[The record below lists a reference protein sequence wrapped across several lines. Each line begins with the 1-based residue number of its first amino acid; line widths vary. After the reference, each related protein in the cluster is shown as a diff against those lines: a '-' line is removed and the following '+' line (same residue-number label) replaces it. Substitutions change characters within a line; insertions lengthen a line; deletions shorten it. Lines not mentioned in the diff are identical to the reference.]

1 MGIGQHAR
9 VERTMREESHSAP
22 PTILLV
28 SEDDGLTQHLAEALH
43 WCRLVRL
50 NDDAAIEWLE
60 ANSCDLCVLDRGRIE
75 ALMRIRLRRP
85 GMPIVMVGELQPEH
99 AGLAAVVPDE
109 RELVETVAQR
119 MTQLLNRVAEGHSA
133 ELIALPAPGPEIPS
147 QLLQP
152 TYQNRLRVIGRQMD
166 LHRLASLHLVEV
178 PGGFVVRALS
188 RASSDPR
195 TLVFPDSD
203 FPRLVAQS
211 IASRGQRRRMR
222 LGTPLLPTGYED
234 FLRALGRRLDLL
246 HAASVTITELDE
258 AIQVEGTKEIA
269 DADGKRRVPFRELLA
284 VEDIGVLLGEAFR
297 HRSFNAPTELDAS

>member
-1 MGIGQHAR
+1 
-9 VERTMREESHSAP
+9 MREQGHSAP

-28 SEDDGLTQHLAEALH
+28 SVDDELTQHLAQALH
-43 WCRLVRL
+43 WCRFVRL

-60 ANSCDLCVLDRGRIE
+60 ANSCDLCVVGRGRME

-85 GMPIVMVGELQPEH
+85 DMPIVMVGELQPAD

-109 RELVETVAQR
+109 RELVETAAR
-119 MTQLLNRVAEGHSA
+119 HMTQLLHGVAEGHSA

-166 LHRLASLHLVEV
+166 LYRLASLHLVEV

-188 RASSDPR
+188 RASGDPK
-195 TLVFPDSD
+195 TLVFPDRD
-203 FPRLVAQS
+203 FPRLVAQAM
-211 IASRGQRRRMR
+211 ASRGQRRRMR

-246 HAASVTITELDE
+246 HAASVTIEEFDQ
-258 AIQVEGTKEIA
+258 AIQVEGTKEIP
-269 DADGKRRVPFRELLA
+269 DADGRRRVPFRELLA

-297 HRSFNAPTELDAS
+297 HRSFLQGTELDAS